1 MGSQMNAT
9 TKLTK
14 LKEPS
19 LLFSEGQRLSDP
31 KIGLSIFGPVDK
43 ENPSHPR
50 NISYGVIGTRSGI
63 DLVKNFM
70 KLINGPVVSPYYYR
84 NGEKL
89 WQPFPGFSVAF
100 DSTLPYNPTKIF
112 EIDEV
117 KLNEA
122 AMDLNPNKR
131 AYEVVNLFL
140 EGVNH
145 LQELDEKYDV
155 ILCIVPETVF
165 LNCRPK
171 SSLSFG
177 VGEKVPISV
186 RKERART
193 IVDVFGVRNDMYR
206 YSVDFRRQ
214 IKARAMEV
222 KNPVPIQIL
231 RESTLETHE
240 DPDAKFGSTK
250 SPISD
255 RAWNISTALYFKAG
269 GKPWK
274 LDTAREGV
282 CYLGI
287 VFRRLDPTIGD
298 QTACSAALMFL
309 DSGDGNVV
317 RGDFGPWYSPK
328 NEQYHLSKNAA
339 KSLLE
344 KVLLTYQNL
353 EGKPLKEIFL
363 HYRAWINKDEYEG
376 FQLACPPG
384 VKLVCVR
391 VHQEKKE
398 VRLYR
403 EGTKPVIRG
412 TLLKVNDRRC
422 YLFSSGFKPFLGT
435 YDGWETP
442 APLRIDIQ
450 HGEAEIGQVAKD
462 ILGLTKLN
470 FNECKFGDSDPVTI
484 GFSDAVGEILVSN
497 PDIKEADPRFKFYI

>member
-1 MGSQMNAT
+1 MDHQMKVT
-9 TKLTK
+9 TKLIK
-14 LKEPS
+14 LKEPD
-19 LLFSEGQRLSDP
+19 LVFSQGQRLSDP
-31 KIGLSIFGPVDK
+31 KIGLSVFGPVDK
-43 ENPSHPR
+43 ESPPHPR
-50 NISYGVIGTRSGI
+50 NVSYGVIGTPKGI
-63 DLVKNFM
+63 DLVINFI
-70 KLINGPVVSPYYYR
+70 KLLNGPIVSQYYYP

-89 WQPFPGFSVAF
+89 WPPFPGFTVAF

-112 EIDEV
+112 VIDEG
-117 KLNEA
+117 KLNKA
-122 AMDLNPNKR
+122 AMELDPNKR
-131 AYEVVNLFL
+131 AFNVVNLFL
-140 EGVNH
+140 EGVIH

-155 ILCIVPETVF
+155 ILCIVPETVY
-165 LNCRPK
+165 LNCRPN
-171 SSLSFG
+171 SNLNSG
-177 VGEKVPISV
+177 IGEKVTFNV
-186 RKERART
+186 RKARART
-193 IVDVFGVRNDMYR
+193 IVDVFGESNLMYR

-214 IKARAMEV
+214 IKARSMELR
-222 KNPVPIQIL
+222 NPVPLQIL
-231 RESTLETHE
+231 RESTLETQE
-240 DPDAKFGSTK
+240 EPDAKFGPSK
-250 SPISD
+250 SPLSD
-255 RAWNISTALYFKAG
+255 RAWNISTTLYFKSG

-328 NEQYHLSKNAA
+328 NEQFHLSKDAA
-339 KSLLE
+339 KNLLE
-344 KVLLTYQNL
+344 KVLSTYQKL
-353 EGKPLKEIFL
+353 EGKPLNEVFL

-376 FQLACPPG
+376 FQLACPTG

-391 VHQEKKE
+391 VNQEKKE

-412 TLLKVNDRRC
+412 TLLRVNGKRC
-422 YLFSSGFKPFLGT
+422 YLFSTGYKPYLGT

-450 HGEAEIGQVAKD
+450 YGEADIVQVAKD

-470 FNECKFGDSDPVTI
+470 FNECKFGDAMPVTI

-497 PDIKEADPRFKFYI
+497 PDIREPDPRFKFYI